1 LYIHGNHN
9 IRFKIY
15 TLMNYTFIV
24 LTVYDLK
31 LIHSSFCGA
40 QFKIDTFMVATL

>member
-15 TLMNYTFIV
+15 TMMVIRVSIKKYTFIV
-24 LTVYDLK
+24 LAVYDLK
-31 LIHSSFCGA
+31 FIHSSFS
-40 QFKIDTFMVATL
+40 